1 MENAEGTAMEKK
13 PHFIRR
19 EFPPREVSSISLVL
33 LLAAVLL
40 LNALLYLYLNKFYI
54 SLGRAET
61 DPSLCPFGYFKLGA
75 VKNCSPWLSCEAI
88 NREVRKLKCVGE
100 GAVKKVSLVFLSSL
114 LWIKSFHCLLAN

>member
-1 MENAEGTAMEKK
+1 MEKK
-13 PHFIRR
+13 PRFVRK
-19 EFPPREVSSISLVL
+19 EFPPREASSISLAL

-40 LNALLYLYLNKFYI
+40 LNVLLYLYLSKFYI
-54 SLGRAET
+54 SSRHAET
-61 DPSLCPFGYFKLGA
+61 DASICPFGYFKLGA

-114 LWIKSFHCLLAN
+114 LWIKSFHCSLAN